1 MPAIGKLLVDDGIC
15 TYQQIDDAV
24 RNQVIMGGRIGTN
37 LVELGVLDEETL
49 ARYLSR
55 VHELPAMSGENIQPE
70 EEALSRIPAD
80 VVDRLNII
88 PFILEP
94 KRIQVLCIDPRDVK
108 ALDEVAFITGLTP
121 DPIVVPEIRF
131 WQLLRDFYG
140 IEREMRFVALD
151 TKDYLEGSYGFTE
164 TKAQPSV
171 AEDLIGEDSFIKLY
185 QRRDGFPQ
193 ISSPGEPS
201 PPPEKMPLLTDADLE
216 VMEDQ
221 AGPPGQIERR
231 VWKPALV
238 EGGRRKEDQAL
249 ADRAAAPPSQP
260 PGFEDDDTPLNLA
273 QATRML
279 KEVSERNAIA
289 RVVLRFANSL
299 FKRSMIFTI
308 HRGVALGWDAIGEDL
323 DRWAFRSVMIPL
335 ESPSVFQLVVGAR
348 AHYLGGLQ
356 KTRTNIEFLRATG
369 KKIPYSACLLP
380 ILVRGRVV
388 NILYCDNGHK
398 EHCGDDVG
406 DLLIL
411 AQRISQCYESLFEKK
426 RAQYRDKIQKE

>member
-1 MPAIGKLLVDDGIC
+1 MLVKDGIC
-15 TYQQIDDAV
+15 TYKQIEDAV

-55 VHELPAMSGENIQPE
+55 IHELPAMSGEKIEPE
-70 EEALSRIPAD
+70 EQALSRIPPE

-88 PFILEP
+88 PFIMEP

-171 AEDLIGEDSFIKLY
+171 EQDLIGEDSFIKLY

-193 ISSPGEPS
+193 ISKPGEPS
-201 PPPEKMPLLTDADLE
+201 VPPQKMPLLTDKDLE
-216 VMEDQ
+216 VMEDGP

-231 VWKPALV
+231 VWKPSLV
-238 EGGRRKEDQAL
+238 EGGRRKEDRAV
-249 ADRAAAPPSQP
+249 ADRAGAPPSQP
-260 PGFEDDDTPLNLA
+260 PGVEEDDSPLNLA
-273 QATRML
+273 QATSQL
-279 KEVSERNAIA
+279 SKVSERNAIA
-289 RVVLRFANSL
+289 RVVLRFARSI

-308 HRGVALGWDAIGEDL
+308 HRGLALGWDAIGEDL

-335 ESPSVFQLVVGAR
+335 DSPSVFQLVVNAR
-348 AHYLGGLQ
+348 GHYLGGLQ
-356 KTRTNIEFLRATG
+356 KTKTNIEFLRVTG
-369 KKIPYSACLLP
+369 KKVPFSAFLLP
-380 ILVRGRVV
+380 VLVRGRVV

-398 EHCGDDVG
+398 EHCHGDIS

-411 AQRISQCYESLFEKK
+411 AQRISQCYESLFERK

>member
-15 TYQQIDDAV
+15 TFQQIDDAV

-55 VHELPAMSGENIQPE
+55 VHELPAMSGENIEPE
-70 EEALSRIPAD
+70 EQALSRIPAD

-88 PFILEP
+88 PFIMEP

-151 TKDYLEGSYGFTE
+151 TRDYLEGSYGAPE
-164 TKAQPSV
+164 TKAEPSIS
-171 AEDLIGEDSFIKLY
+171 EDLIGEDGQPSVP
-185 QRRDGFPQ
+185 PQ
-193 ISSPGEPS
+193 
-201 PPPEKMPLLTDADLE
+201 KMPLLTDEDLE
-216 VMEDQ
+216 VMEED
-221 AGPPGQIERR
+221 GPPGQIERR
-231 VWKPALV
+231 VWKPTLV
-238 EGGRRKEDQAL
+238 EGGRRREDRAM

-273 QATRML
+273 QATGIL
-279 KEVSERNAIA
+279 SEVSERNAIA
-289 RVVLRFANSL
+289 RAVLRFAHSL
-299 FKRSMIFTI
+299 FKRCMIFTI
-308 HRGVALGWDAIGEDL
+308 HRGVALGWDAIGEDI

-335 ESPSVFQLVVGAR
+335 DSPSVFQLVVNAR
-348 AHYLGGLQ
+348 AHYLGGMH
-356 KTRTNIEFLRATG
+356 KTKTNIEFLRATG
-369 KKIPYSACLLP
+369 KKVPYSACLLP
-380 ILVRGRVV
+380 VLVRGRVV

-398 EHCGDDVG
+398 EHSTDDIG

-411 AQRISQCYESLFEKK
+411 AQRISQCYESLFEQK